1 MHQHRVLLLLLLL
14 LLGVILLPPIVHATL
29 YQGPV
34 WLPFALWASIILLT
48 GLFNHTGK
56 RL

>member
-1 MHQHRVLLLLLLL
+1 MHQHRVLLLLL